1 MLSMLFDGVR
11 KMTMI
16 MLLVKSL
23 PFTPTIVP
31 KLPTAKPN
39 DSALLPIL
47 FSTTILVTDLAG
59 QVSHPTNSSVPL
71 HCSSYQQL

>member
-39 DSALLPIL
+39 DSTLLPIL
-47 FSTTILVTDLAG
+47 FSITVLVTDLAG
-59 QVSHPTNSSVPL
+59 QVSRPTNSSVPL
-71 HCSSYQQL
+71 YCSSCQRL